1 MALSVLG
8 LSIVQGFT
16 EDSPE
21 ESKQILN
28 SPEESK
34 QILKTDEESKQTLK
48 TENTTDPGLIS
59 RETLKL
65 AGKKISYLFQV

>member
-16 EDSPE
+16 ED
-21 ESKQILN
+21 

-59 RETLKL
+59 RETLQP
-65 AGKKISYLFQV
+65 AGKKTSYLFQV